1 VAEMSNLVYVIPA
14 IITALGALGAAL
26 IANWEKFFGKGKRK
40 PNSPDL
46 DLVDQ
51 EFMARGTPQ
60 AVTIRSAYEKLRA
73 PIIRAIL
80 LGDPAL
86 AKAARKTLAKILNAA
101 KIQFDSS
108 ASPSNLLKILEQ
120 AMIAAAEDDAKL
132 KKLSGAVKSAAS
144 Q

>member
-1 VAEMSNLVYVIPA
+1 VAEMSNLVYVIAA

-26 IANWEKFFGKGKRK
+26 IANWEKFFGKGKSK
-40 PNSPDL
+40 PNSPDP
-46 DLVDQ
+46 DLVDH

-60 AVTIRSAYEKLRA
+60 AVTIRFAHDKLSS

-80 LGDPAL
+80 LGDPAP
-86 AKAARKTLAKILNAA
+86 AKAARKTLAKILTAA

-108 ASPSNLLKILEQ
+108 ASASSLLEVLKQ
-120 AMIAAAEDDAKL
+120 AMIAAADDDAKL
-132 KKLSGAVKSAAS
+132 KTLSEAVKSVAS

>member
-1 VAEMSNLVYVIPA
+1 MAEMSNLVYVIAA

-26 IANWEKFFGKGKRK
+26 IANWEKFFGKGKSK
-40 PNSPDL
+40 PNSPDP
-46 DLVDQ
+46 DLV
-51 EFMARGTPQ
+51 EFMARETQQ

-86 AKAARKTLAKILNAA
+86 AKAARKTLAKILTAA

-108 ASPSNLLKILEQ
+108 DSPSNLLKIFEQ
-120 AMIAAAEDDAKL
+120 AIIAATNDDEKL
-132 KKLSGAVKSAAS
+132 KTLSEAVKSAAS

>member
-1 VAEMSNLVYVIPA
+1 MAEMSNLVYVIAA

-26 IANWEKFFGKGKRK
+26 IANWEKFFGKGKSK
-40 PNSPDL
+40 PNSPDP
-46 DLVDQ
+46 DLV
-51 EFMARGTPQ
+51 EFMARETQQ

-86 AKAARKTLAKILNAA
+86 AKAARKTLAKILTAA

-108 ASPSNLLKILEQ
+108 ASVSSLLEVFKQ
-120 AMIAAAEDDAKL
+120 AIIATADDNAKL
-132 KKLSGAVKSAAS
+132 QTLDAAVKSVAS